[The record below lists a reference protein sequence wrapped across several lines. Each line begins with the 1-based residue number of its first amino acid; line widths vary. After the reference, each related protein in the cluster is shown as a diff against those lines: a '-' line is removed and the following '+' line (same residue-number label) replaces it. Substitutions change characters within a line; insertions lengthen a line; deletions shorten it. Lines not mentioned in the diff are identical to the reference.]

1 MRRLAYGTARCLLD
15 NQKALSTQH
24 QAGPMELTPREKD
37 KLLIFTA
44 ALLAERRKARG
55 LKLNYP
61 EAVALISAAVMEGA
75 RDGKTVAALM
85 SEGRSVLTRADV
97 MDGIAEMIPDI
108 QVEATFPD
116 GTKLVTVH
124 QPIV

>member
-1 MRRLAYGTARCLLD
+1 
-15 NQKALSTQH
+15 
-24 QAGPMELTPREKD
+24 MELTPREKD

-44 ALLAERRKARG
+44 ALLAERRKGRG

-61 EAVALISAAVMEGA
+61 EAVAFVTAAIMEGA
-75 RDGKTVAALM
+75 RDGKTVAELM
-85 SEGRSVLTRADV
+85 SYGTTVLKRGEV
-97 MDGIAEMIPDI
+97 MDGVAEMITEI

>member
-1 MRRLAYGTARCLLD
+1 
-15 NQKALSTQH
+15 
-24 QAGPMELTPREKD
+24 MELTPREKD

-61 EAVALISAAVMEGA
+61 EATALITAAIMEGA
-75 RDGKTVAALM
+75 RDGRTVAELM
-85 SEGRSVLTRADV
+85 SYGTTLLKREDV
-97 MDGIAEMIPDI
+97 MEGVPEMIPEI
-108 QVEATFPD
+108 QIEATFPD

-124 QPIV
+124 QPIA

>member
-1 MRRLAYGTARCLLD
+1 MRFEPA
-15 NQKALSTQH
+15 H
-24 QAGPMELTPREKD
+24 QQDPERTNMELNPREKD

-55 LKLNYP
+55 LKLNHP
-61 EAVALISAAVMEGA
+61 EAVAFISAAVMEGA
-75 RDGKTVAALM
+75 RDGKTVAQLM

-97 MDGIAEMIPDI
+97 MDGVAEMIPDI
-108 QVEATFPD
+108 QIEATFPD

-124 QPIV
+124 QPII

>member
-1 MRRLAYGTARCLLD
+1 MRDLTEEL
-15 NQKALSTQH
+15 KK
-24 QAGPMELTPREKD
+24 MELTPREKD

-61 EAVALISAAVMEGA
+61 ESVALISAFVMEGA
-75 RDGKTVAALM
+75 RDGRTVAQLM

-97 MDGIAEMIPDI
+97 MEGIPEMIPDI
-108 QVEATFPD
+108 QIEATFPD

-124 QPIV
+124 EPIS